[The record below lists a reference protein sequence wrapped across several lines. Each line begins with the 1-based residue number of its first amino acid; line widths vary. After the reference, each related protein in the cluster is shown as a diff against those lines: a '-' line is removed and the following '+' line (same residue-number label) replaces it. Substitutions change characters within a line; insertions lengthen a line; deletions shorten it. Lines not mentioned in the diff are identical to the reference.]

1 MCNPQPLCMWCV
13 WNGYFPK
20 RKCGS
25 ANLSEKGDTPEMKR
39 ELLLS
44 LFAAMLCITSCGMP
58 AKPPIE
64 TPVLSTTA
72 QTEVFF
78 ADPSVLAAPAGIA
91 YFGDRI
97 IVSDF
102 QNNALVVL
110 DTDGNYLATVGEP
123 GADVLQ
129 FNKPGA
135 MTTSGDTLYVLDM
148 GNRRIQCLNSD
159 FEYIDSIYLWEET
172 QYFEFP
178 YTDIAISD
186 DETIYVSSGSLNPSK
201 AGVYTVDNTYTHEY
215 KTYYGFLD
223 NYAGS
228 VYFINTGGFTKK
240 GGTTTLDIFGE
251 NHLYS
256 FADGSQTMLP
266 SALYSS
272 DFLMTADSLIVL
284 AYDGSSIIRLDRSG
298 DYVETIADFRQNADA
313 QTEWSM
319 NSYIAMDTEG
329 NLYSTQRNGGIVY
342 KVSQK

>member
-1 MCNPQPLCMWCV
+1 MWCV

-25 ANLSEKGDTPEMKR
+25 ANLSEEGDTPEMKR

-44 LFAAMLCITSCGMP
+44 LFAAMLCITSCGTP

-64 TPVLSTTA
+64 TPVLSATA

-110 DTDGNYLATVGEP
+110 DTDGNCLATVGEP

-135 MTTSGDTLYVLDM
+135 MTVSGDTLYVLDM
-148 GNRRIQCLNSD
+148 GNRRVQRLNSD
-159 FEYIDSIYLWEET
+159 LEYIDSIYLWEET
-172 QYFEFP
+172 MYSEFP
-178 YTDIAISD
+178 YTDIAVSGD
-186 DETIYVSSGSLNPSK
+186 GEIYVCSGSMDLNNV
-201 AGVYTVDNTYTHEY
+201 GVYKVDDNYTHAY
-215 KTYYGFLD
+215 KTYYGFLGTYSGD
-223 NYAGS
+223 
-228 VYFINTGGFTKK
+228 VYFINTGEYTRK
-240 GGTTTLDIFGE
+240 GGSTMLDISGE

-284 AYDGSSIIRLDRSG
+284 AYDGSQILRLDRSG

>member
-1 MCNPQPLCMWCV
+1 
-13 WNGYFPK
+13 
-20 RKCGS
+20 
-25 ANLSEKGDTPEMKR
+25 MKR
-39 ELLLS
+39 S
-44 LFAAMLCITSCGMP
+44 LFSLVAAVLFCLTACGMP
-58 AKPPIE
+58 AKPPID
-64 TPVLSTTA
+64 TPVLSENYQSEIFCKDA
-72 QTEVFF
+72 SIL
-78 ADPSVLAAPAGIA
+78 AKPSGIA
-91 YFGDRI
+91 CFGDRVV
-97 IVSDF
+97 VSDYE
-102 QNNALVVL
+102 NSALVVF
-110 DTDGNYLATVGEP
+110 DMDGNYLSTIGEL
-123 GADVLQ
+123 GAAPLQ
-129 FNKPGA
+129 FNTPGA
-135 MTTSGDTLYVLDM
+135 MTVSGDTLYVLDM

-159 FEYIDSIYLWEET
+159 LEYIDSIYLWEET

-178 YTDIAISD
+178 YTDIAISE

-284 AYDGSSIIRLDRSG
+284 AYDGSRILRLDRSG

>member
-1 MCNPQPLCMWCV
+1 MKERLCLPL
-13 WNGYFPK
+13 
-20 RKCGS
+20 
-25 ANLSEKGDTPEMKR
+25 L
-39 ELLLS
+39 
-44 LFAAMLCITSCGMP
+44 AAVLCITSCGTP

-78 ADPSVLAAPAGIA
+78 ADSSVLAEPAGIA
-91 YFGDRI
+91 YFGGRV
-97 IVSDF
+97 IVSDY

-110 DTDGNYLATVGEP
+110 DTDGNYLSTVGEP
-123 GADVLQ
+123 GTDDLQ
-129 FNKPGA
+129 FHTPGA
-135 MTTSGDTLYVLDM
+135 MTVSGDTLYVLDM
-148 GNRRIQCLNSD
+148 GNRRIQRLNSD
-159 FEYIDSIYLWEET
+159 LEYIDSIYLWEET
-172 QYFEFP
+172 QYYDFP
-178 YTDIAISD
+178 YTDIAISGD
-186 DETIYVSSGSLNPSK
+186 AGIYVSSGSLNPSK
-201 AGVYTVDNTYTHEY
+201 VGVYKVGDTYTYEY
-215 KTYYGFLD
+215 KTFYGFLSTF
-223 NYAGS
+223 NNN
-228 VYFINTGGFTKK
+228 VYFINTGEFVQK
-240 GGTTTLDIFGE
+240 GGSTMLDISGE

>member
-1 MCNPQPLCMWCV
+1 
-13 WNGYFPK
+13 
-20 RKCGS
+20 
-25 ANLSEKGDTPEMKR
+25 MKR
-39 ELLLS
+39 ELLLF
-44 LFAAMLCITSCGMP
+44 LFAAVLCIPSCGTP

-64 TPVLSTTA
+64 TPVLSATA

-78 ADPSVLAAPAGIA
+78 ADSSILAAPAGIA
-91 YFGDRI
+91 YFGDRV

-110 DTDGNYLATVGEP
+110 DTDGNYLSTVGEP
-123 GADVLQ
+123 GAGDLQ
-129 FNKPGA
+129 FHTPGA
-135 MTTSGDTLYVLDM
+135 MTVSGDTLYVLDM
-148 GNRRIQCLNSD
+148 GNRRVQRLNSD
-159 FEYIDSIYLWEET
+159 LEYIDSIYLWEEMM
-172 QYFEFP
+172 YSEFP
-178 YTDIAISD
+178 YTDIAVSGD
-186 DETIYVSSGSLNPSK
+186 GEIYVCSGSFDLNNV
-201 AGVYTVDNTYTHEY
+201 GVYKVDDNYTHAY
-215 KTYYGFLD
+215 KTYYGFLGTYSGD
-223 NYAGS
+223 
-228 VYFINTGGFTKK
+228 VYFINTGEYTQKRK
-240 GGTTTLDIFGE
+240 SITLDVSGE

-298 DYVETIADFRQNADA
+298 NYVETIADFRQNADA